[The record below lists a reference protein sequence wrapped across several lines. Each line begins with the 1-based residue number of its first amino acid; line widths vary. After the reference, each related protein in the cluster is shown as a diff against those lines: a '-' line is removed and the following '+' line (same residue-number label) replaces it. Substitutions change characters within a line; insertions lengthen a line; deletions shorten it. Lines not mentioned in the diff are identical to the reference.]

1 VVPRDDET
9 QRRRGAEAVA
19 IRNVIAELE
28 RLLELLRA
36 RLVELVPVG
45 SRTPSASEIAKEVID
60 YLEEKTNPGIEPRR
74 LPPPAPTPLLT
85 ESERVRRK
93 VAQVLDEGKARR
105 WDDLSKTSRGTV
117 IAVALAAG
125 LGIIGRVLEAAIRG
139 HW

>member
-1 VVPRDDET
+1 VAPRDDEI

-19 IRNVIAELE
+19 VRNLIDELE

-60 YLEEKTNPGIEPRR
+60 YLEEKTNPGVEPRR

-93 VAQVLDEGKARR
+93 VSQVLNEGKAQQ
-105 WDDLSKTSRGTV
+105 WDDWGRISRKTILATV
-117 IAVALAAG
+117 LVGVLGLIARA
-125 LGIIGRVLEAAIRG
+125 LEAAIRG